1 MKKSTGIKTK
11 LYKAFVIE
19 NDKEVELPGWVIA
32 KNKQLAIERFT
43 SEHPEYKDFKLKQ
56 RH

>member
-1 MKKSTGIKTK
+1 MKKSPGIKTK

-19 NDKEVELPGWVIA
+19 NDKEIELPGWVIA
-32 KNKQLAIERFT
+32 KNKELAIEEFIT
-43 SEHPEYKDFKLKQ
+43 KYPEYKEFKLKQ

>member
-1 MKKSTGIKTK
+1 MKKSPGIKTK

-19 NDKEVELPGWVIA
+19 NDKEVELSGWVIA
-32 KNKQLAIERFT
+32 KNKQLAIERFANDY
-43 SEHPEYKDFKLKQ
+43 PEYKEFKLKQ

>member
-1 MKKSTGIKTK
+1 MKKSPGIKTK

-32 KNKQLAIERFT
+32 KNKELAIERFT
-43 SEHPEYKDFKLKQ
+43 NEHPEYKEFKLKQ